1 MNKYYPIDYDP
12 RRLPRQKG
20 MGNIEDK
27 IMVIRTMAPFHMR
40 CKTCGNYIY
49 RGTKFNS
56 RVETVKGE
64 RYLGTIP
71 IRRFYI
77 RCTKCGTSITFKTD
91 PENQDYAMETG
102 ATRNFEA
109 NRMWQLM
116 EKREDEAIAEE
127 ERTNPMVALENRTA
141 KSNQQMIMQENLE
154 ELYELAEKIGTGK
167 GELTKQKA
175 LDIILDAKAKDA
187 ELLKMSLEDATLKI
201 KEMQDEF
208 RDEAARLGED
218 AEEEEDDAQVQVR
231 DILKE
236 MDPSALL
243 TLNMDEDETPESDK
257 RQKKLAEALD
267 KTASKKKFAGLIR
280 KSGTGEKTGATKKG
294 MSFKQYQ
301 ENLKIAEEKRKA
313 EVERRKKAE
322 ESLKSSFA
330 AYGSSSSDENSDEEK
345 SEEIRENSDESQENS
360 TSENTPENTDK
371 TTGFKIPAIPQSP
384 TPMAS
389 NNTPNPLESS
399 NQVEKPDL
407 PAGFIDP
414 EMDDSSSPG
423 KDDASPPKAGQKR
436 KSSAEFGTNDF
447 WSSIT
452 KKKSS

>member
-1 MNKYYPIDYDP
+1 MSERKVLNKYYPIDYDP

-77 RCTKCGTSITFKTD
+77 RCPKCVATITFKTD
-91 PENQDYAMETG
+91 PENQDYAMESG

-116 EKREDEAIAEE
+116 EKREIEAVAEE

-167 GELTKQKA
+167 GEMTKQKA

-187 ELLKMSLEDATLKI
+187 ELLKMSLEDATAKI
-201 KEMQDEF
+201 AEMQKDF

-218 AEEEEDDAQVQVR
+218 AEEDEDDAQVQVR

-243 TLNMDEDETPESDK
+243 TLNMDEDDVEAVGDK
-257 RQKKLAEALD
+257 RQKKLKDALD
-267 KTASKKKFAGLIR
+267 KTASKKKFAGLVR
-280 KSGTGEKTGATKKG
+280 KSTATNESGKKG

-301 ENLKIAEEKRKA
+301 ENLKRVEEQKKA
-313 EVERRKKAE
+313 EAERRKQAE
-322 ESLKSSFA
+322 NNIMSTFA
-330 AYGSSSSDENSDEEK
+330 AYGSSSSDEDSETDHNDIAENKTSSVGEDPTENESPNEFKVPEIPVAPIEQEESPPKSPPTETDSSPPPNLPPGFMDDNPDNSTDDTK
-345 SEEIRENSDESQENS
+345 SEEL
-360 TSENTPENTDK
+360 
-371 TTGFKIPAIPQSP
+371 A
-384 TPMAS
+384 
-389 NNTPNPLESS
+389 
-399 NQVEKPDL
+399 
-407 PAGFIDP
+407 
-414 EMDDSSSPG
+414 
-423 KDDASPPKAGQKR
+423 KAGSKR
-436 KSSAEFGTNDF
+436 KSSAEFGTSDF

-452 KKKSS
+452 KKKNI